1 MTHELFGPV
10 ISSYSRAQAIEDGV
24 LVDITEQARQQR
36 FVFPM
41 AMTSALWDRCKAEN
55 AENLMQILAQLHL
68 EIKKAAPGC
77 DQLKF
82 LTLGFTIK
90 CVVGPG
96 DDPRPVLTLCL
107 PPLPASNLMPLPL
120 NSIPI
125 VIVQ

>member
-1 MTHELFGPV
+1 MTHELFGPF

-41 AMTSALWDRCKAEN
+41 AMTSALWGSCKAEN
-55 AENLMQILAQLHL
+55 AENLRRILTQLHL
-68 EIKKAAPGC
+68 EIKKAAPHC

-96 DDPRPVLTLCL
+96 DDPKPVMTLML
-107 PPLPASNLMPLPL
+107 
-120 NSIPI
+120 
-125 VIVQ
+125 QDED

>member
-1 MTHELFGPV
+1 MIHELFGPV

-41 AMTSALWDRCKAEN
+41 AMTSALWDKCTV
-55 AENLMQILAQLHL
+55 ENLRHVLTQLHQ
-68 EIKKAAPGC
+68 EIKSAVPDC

-82 LTLGFTIK
+82 AILGFTIK

-96 DDPRPVLTLCL
+96 DDPRPVITLML
-107 PPLPASNLMPLPL
+107 EDED
-120 NSIPI
+120 
-125 VIVQ
+125 

>member
-1 MTHELFGPV
+1 MTHELFGPA
-10 ISSYSRAQAIEDGV
+10 ISTYTRAQAIEDGV

-41 AMTSALWDRCKAEN
+41 AMTIALWESCEAES
-55 AENLMQILAQLHL
+55 AENLRQILAQLHL

-96 DDPRPVLTLCL
+96 DDPRPVMTLML
-107 PPLPASNLMPLPL
+107 
-120 NSIPI
+120 
-125 VIVQ
+125 QDED

>member
-10 ISSYSRAQAIEDGV
+10 ISSYSRAQAIDDGV

-41 AMTSALWDRCKAEN
+41 AMTSALWESCKAKSADITAN
-55 AENLMQILAQLHL
+55 VKQILTQLHL
-68 EIKKAAPGC
+68 EIKKAAPNC

-82 LTLGFTIK
+82 VMLGLTIK

-96 DDPRPVLTLCL
+96 DDPRPVMTLML
-107 PPLPASNLMPLPL
+107 QNED
-120 NSIPI
+120 
-125 VIVQ
+125 